1 MRGERHQELRE
12 VEIGRERH
20 KRLEVMGEKRAKGF
34 KKPWMTIINWKVRSG
49 FPQNLK
55 IGGLV

>member
-34 KKPWMTIINWKVRSG
+34 KKLDDYHKLES
-49 FPQNLK
+49 
-55 IGGLV
+55 